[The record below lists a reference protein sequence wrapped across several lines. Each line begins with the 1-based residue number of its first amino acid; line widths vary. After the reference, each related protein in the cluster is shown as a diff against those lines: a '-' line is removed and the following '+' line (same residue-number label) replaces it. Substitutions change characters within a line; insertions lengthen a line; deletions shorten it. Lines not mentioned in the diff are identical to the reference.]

1 MVKAS
6 EAVSNMGPSNDYEL
20 AIARIVDQID
30 MDGRLSPSAT
40 EEVINKL
47 EFEMNRFDM
56 EFLVIYIQWRL
67 DHPIEK

>member
-1 MVKAS
+1 
-6 EAVSNMGPSNDYEL
+6 
-20 AIARIVDQID
+20 